1 MTTTGTR
8 LGQLPIRVQR
18 SSCLPSCTTL
28 PLQELIDTPRLPL
41 RLAEPSP
48 IFNDKIPDSTPN
60 LRISTPTLAKMPQH
74 WVSSTIS
81 QTTREQFAATLDAAL
96 ASRPVFA
103 DHPFKVEDLH
113 DLDPHPVLLQW
124 PSEIPHHQ
132 APVSPPTPPVL
143 PVPAS
148 RPLDLDKPIN
158 ALGHMCFAGFYLVS
172 LTRTIVRNKTVPI
185 AVRRAFMAPQL
196 AFEFTV
202 KDPRDSKSRHVPTV
216 QIPYQRLCA
225 AGEWLRAKLA
235 LPDGCPFKSVKDALQ
250 KSVTEAWGEGH
261 WHLLVDTLSGGF
273 DSVSPLDIDA
283 ALACDGVSGRAKGTP
298 IDYFR
303 QINCHKGAPDIRRD
317 VDGAISAREALRWV
331 LGHLGLNASG
341 CNISV
346 ATFRD
351 DVFPLWKMRC
361 PYVRDHQDE
370 NCCHFYDGGYFKKIM
385 IHKHLYNV
393 DCCSSS
399 YHVKDLFEGLD
410 EVIKVWSNP
419 TGMCVREAKCAAG
432 LRYNV
437 DKSFQSGIRSYSKAK
452 FLEAAPHAARDLLD
466 LERQLHQRVQ
476 AMLNIKQKR
485 HPKCRKALRAI
496 EIRSECFSQRQLPDV
511 LRAESVEILG
521 GSSPAS
527 PARKRKRQ
535 DRDALLSPST
545 PREQKRK
552 HAHLSLKRKEA
563 AEKRVKQY
571 LELLREDCQKMQAY
585 LDAVSAHG
593 DDCNCLEP
601 NPADAAA
608 SRWLTS
614 ANVPVA

>member
-1 MTTTGTR
+1 MLT
-8 LGQLPIRVQR
+8 
-18 SSCLPSCTTL
+18 
-28 PLQELIDTPRLPL
+28 
-41 RLAEPSP
+41 
-48 IFNDKIPDSTPN
+48 
-60 LRISTPTLAKMPQH
+60 
-74 WVSSTIS
+74 
-81 QTTREQFAATLDAAL
+81 
-96 ASRPVFA
+96 

-113 DLDPHPVLLQW
+113 DLVPPPALLQW
-124 PSEIPHHQ
+124 PSEIVDPP
-132 APVSPPTPPVL
+132 PVSPPTPLVPVA
-143 PVPAS
+143 PS

-158 ALGHMCFAGFYLVS
+158 ALGPMCFAGFYLVS
-172 LTRTIVRNKTVPI
+172 LTRTIVRNKTVPMP
-185 AVRRAFMAPQL
+185 VRRAFMAPQL

-202 KDPRDSKSRHVPTV
+202 KDPRDSKWRHVPTV
-216 QIPYQRLCA
+216 QIPYEGLYG
-225 AGEWLRAKLA
+225 AGEWLRAKLV
-235 LPDGCPFKSVKDALQ
+235 LPEGCAFKNVKDALQ
-250 KSVTEAWGEGH
+250 KAVTEAWAEGQ

-273 DSVSPLDIDA
+273 EVASATDLDA
-283 ALACDGVSGRAKGTP
+283 ALACDAVSGRAKGTP

-317 VDGAISAREALRWV
+317 VDGAISAREVLRWV
-331 LGHLGLNASG
+331 LAHLRLNAAG

-351 DVFPLWKMRC
+351 DVFPLWKTHC
-361 PYVRDHQDE
+361 PYVREHQGE
-370 NCCHFYDGGYFKKIM
+370 QCCQFYDGGYFKKIM

-452 FLEAAPHAARDLLD
+452 FLEAAPHTARDLLE
-466 LERQLHQRVQ
+466 LERQLHSRVQ
-476 AMLNIKQKR
+476 EMLNIKQKR

-496 EIRSECFSQRQLPDV
+496 EIRSDCFSQRQLPDV
-511 LRAESVEILG
+511 LRPEPFALPSG
-521 GSSPAS
+521 HAPSS

-535 DRDALLSPST
+535 DRDVVLSPST

-571 LELLREDCQKMQAY
+571 LELLREDCQKMQNF
-585 LDAVSAHG
+585 LDAVNRHG
-593 DDCNCLEP
+593 EDCNCLEP
-601 NPADAAA
+601 NPNETAAP
-608 SRWLTS
+608 RWLTS